1 MPKEHSKT
9 ATGNI
14 DVMKL
19 PRANISD
26 YKSTQKVSESHTSV
40 FSLFAGDYSQ
50 KKQKALRR
58 PFNAF

>member
-1 MPKEHSKT
+1 MCVYVISAEGTLKDSYRQQ
-9 ATGNI
+9 

-40 FSLFAGDYSQ
+40 FSLFAG
-50 KKQKALRR
+50 
-58 PFNAF
+58 